1 MYKIQVY
8 VAADRAWST
17 IAIRDDREE
26 AIHARREYRVK
37 HTGRPVRFRLA
48 R

>member
-8 VAADRAWST
+8 VAADRAWAT
-17 IAIRDDREE
+17 VAIRDDREE
-26 AIHARREYRVK
+26 ALRARREYRAK
-37 HTGRPVRFRLA
+37 YSGRPVRLA